1 MASSTAPLVLFP
13 PDDHGSVDVEI
24 WSGSHFR
31 ISLELLDDCAA
42 RKLRLDQL
50 RDLIV
55 VWITERPND
64 PVPRTVDE
72 LVCQL
77 VR

>member
-1 MASSTAPLVLFP
+1 MASSAAPLVHSAP
-13 PDDHGSVDVEI
+13 GDPRSVDVEI

-31 ISLELLDDCAA
+31 IPLELLDDCSA
-42 RKLRLDQL
+42 RNLRLDQL

-55 VWITERPND
+55 LWITERPND
-64 PVPRTVDE
+64 PVPRTVDG